1 MEVALRWA
9 WALLVPLLIFNGLA
23 LVVTDGGW
31 WAFWMALVGSLAIGA
46 FSIFSAEWRLWTK
59 IATMIV
65 YLPVM
70 AILLMVTGMLT
81 SCSVHGCH

>member
-1 MEVALRWA
+1 MI
-9 WALLVPLLIFNGLA
+9 VPLLIFNGLA

-31 WAFWMALVGSLAIGA
+31 WVFWMALVSSLTVGA

-59 IATMIV
+59 IATMVV

-70 AILLMVTGMLT
+70 AILPSSPDFSPPAACTAVTEGQWM
-81 SCSVHGCH
+81 GCGE

>member
-1 MEVALRWA
+1 MEMALRWA
-9 WALLVPLLIFNGLA
+9 WALVVPLLIFNGLA

-31 WAFWMALVGSLAIGA
+31 WGFGMALIGSLTVGA

-65 YLPVM
+65 YVPAM
-70 AILLMVTGMLT
+70 AILLIVTGLFT